1 MSALD
6 KAISRFG
13 SQAKLARAIGVTPM
27 AVTNWK
33 KRGGVPAE
41 QCGKIEVVTGGKV
54 KRRDLRP
61 DIFGNVA
68 A

>member
-1 MSALD
+1 MDALG

-13 SQAKLARAIGVTPM
+13 TQAKLAKAIGVTPM

-33 KRGGVPAE
+33 KRGSVPVD
-41 QCGKIEVVTGGKV
+41 QCGKIEVATGGKV

-61 DIFGNVA
+61 DIFGGIA